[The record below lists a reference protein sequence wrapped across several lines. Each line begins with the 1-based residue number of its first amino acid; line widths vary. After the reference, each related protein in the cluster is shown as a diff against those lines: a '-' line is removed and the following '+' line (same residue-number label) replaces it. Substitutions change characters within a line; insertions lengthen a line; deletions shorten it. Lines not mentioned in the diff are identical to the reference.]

1 MDECQFLNEA
11 DNSDVDKDYG
21 GRRAFNSPKWIKEAN
36 KNALL
41 FIKIMFRSFLSSH
54 RKKETNKIKHQ
65 RKIKKK
71 RYRI

>member
-41 FIKIMFRSFLSSH
+41 FIKIMFRFSLIPS
-54 RKKETNKIKHQ
+54 KKGNK
-65 RKIKKK
+65 
-71 RYRI
+71 